1 MFNLKHVNFSN
12 SFVLS
17 LSVLRAI
24 ANLFG
29 GVLYFHLVLL
39 KLNVFYVMIC
49 NKDFTFMQ
57 IFETLLRDVK
67 QLKQDVRKFTFI
79 MLVIS
84 IYRNRSKGS
93 AITQN
98 IENMIRLLS

>member
-1 MFNLKHVNFSN
+1 
-12 SFVLS
+12 
-17 LSVLRAI
+17 
-24 ANLFG
+24 
-29 GVLYFHLVLL
+29 
-39 KLNVFYVMIC
+39 
-49 NKDFTFMQ
+49 MQ

-84 IYRNRSKGS
+84 IYRNRSIGS

-98 IENMIRLLS
+98 IENMIRLLSLGQIFQRLNK

>member
-1 MFNLKHVNFSN
+1 
-12 SFVLS
+12 
-17 LSVLRAI
+17 
-24 ANLFG
+24 
-29 GVLYFHLVLL
+29 
-39 KLNVFYVMIC
+39 
-49 NKDFTFMQ
+49 MQ